1 MKKNEKE
8 SLPLQKDWVLGDF
21 YGYYTPEVL
30 DKEERIGSERREE
43 LKQAWTL
50 YFHGYT
56 DELPKYD
63 WWEKNN
69 DEMIDL
75 YFPFAISYR
84 DRFIAL
90 TYLYRIHFPAD
101 QQDKLLWTI
110 FFDLLGWGYWD
121 LRPGI
126 ETDRRDQ
133 NPFTDKQKEVFY
145 LKLFFYTEDEIAERM
160 GITQQAVSQ
169 INKGIKKKM
178 AKYKRLT
185 QGLDLPRFLR
195 IKFEKMWD
203 KLVKEEEKLLKEK
216 GE

>member
-1 MKKNEKE
+1 VKKNEI
-8 SLPLQKDWVLGDF
+8 PIQNDWVLGDF
-21 YGYYTPEVL
+21 QGYFTDEVINRQ
-30 DKEERIGSERREE
+30 ERIGAERREE
-43 LKQAWTL
+43 LKQSWTL
-50 YFHGYT
+50 YFHNYT

-63 WWEKNN
+63 WWEKNT

-75 YFPFAISYR
+75 YFPFAKSYR

-101 QQDKLLWTI
+101 KQDEALYKI
-110 FFDLLGWGYWD
+110 SFDLLGWGYWD

-126 ETDRRDQ
+126 ETDRRHQ
-133 NPFTDKQKEVFY
+133 KGFTDKQKEVFY
-145 LKLFFYTEDEIAERM
+145 LKLFFYTEDEIAARM

-169 INKGIKKKM
+169 INEGIEKKS

-195 IKFEKMWD
+195 IKFDKMWD